1 MPEFTRYKKRISYRF
16 SHREKKSCVFSAA
29 GSLTVVLFRCPDA
42 LRRLTASPGY
52 VIPAARLQLLLSSI
66 TLIFFF
72 LPLHFLLL
80 TSSLFFFS
88 FFAYLYLRIFLF
100 LFFYAYLYVSIS
112 PHFRSTT
119 ASIATNFPSVRMFAC
134 AFFFFFFCTVYAWLH
149 TFLLLDTLAC
159 TFSFLFLFSL
169 FCMHTLA
176 CIFNF
181 TKCICL
187 PDVMYFFCVY
197 LYVCILL
204 LEVYIQG
211 CVFIYKNAYLKRTH
225 KKKKCIH
232 YGAHFFLP
240 AAAGRVFKMYIH
252 ACTFKK
258 PAQRAGHIS
267 KNAYICRHIF
277 FDGFMHTHACTLFS
291 SFIILPA
298 PFRLPAAGIFPPF
311 LCAFLLPFSSW
322 CFCDCFAAI
331 SLPLCRQTYIL
342 FLHLFKP
349 FAAHFLHFFFFV
361 HYPQRIPSIDEKY
374 LGRKV
379 VQNQERKV
387 CPPVDKDFIQ
397 TEKKIKVNNRKRK
410 KKREK

>member
-1 MPEFTRYKKRISYRF
+1 M
-16 SHREKKSCVFSAA
+16 
-29 GSLTVVLFRCPDA
+29 
-42 LRRLTASPGY
+42 
-52 VIPAARLQLLLSSI
+52 
-66 TLIFFF
+66 
-72 LPLHFLLL
+72 LP
-80 TSSLFFFS
+80 T
-88 FFAYLYLRIFLF
+88 
-100 LFFYAYLYVSIS
+100 
-112 PHFRSTT
+112 
-119 ASIATNFPSVRMFAC
+119 
-134 AFFFFFFCTVYAWLH
+134 FFCRQQPA
-149 TFLLLDTLAC
+149 
-159 TFSFLFLFSL
+159 
-169 FCMHTLA
+169 
-176 CIFNF
+176 
-181 TKCICL
+181 
-187 PDVMYFFCVY
+187 
-197 LYVCILL
+197 
-204 LEVYIQG
+204 G
-211 CVFIYKNAYLKRTH
+211 YLKCTH
-225 KKKKCIH
+225 MHAHSKKPAHRAGHILKKCIH
-232 YGAHFFLP
+232 LP
-240 AAAGRVFKMYIH
+240 AY
-252 ACTFKK
+252 
-258 PAQRAGHIS
+258 
-267 KNAYICRHIF
+267 F

-361 HYPQRIPSIDEKY
+361 HYPQRMPSIDEKY